1 MNWPLVP
8 LGEVLTRCKDE
19 VTLQDL
25 TTYARLT
32 IRLNG
37 RGIDVRDRLLG
48 AEIGTKRQF
57 LARTGQ
63 LVLSKIDARN
73 GAFGILPKEGDQ
85 AIITGNFWAFDA
97 LETRLDAS
105 FLRYLTLTQDFV
117 NFCIRASEGT
127 TNRRYL
133 QEEKFLQQVIP
144 LPPVEEQRRIVARV
158 DAIASRTTEARRL
171 REEANAE
178 VTACFVSERSLCF
191 RTSATGRT
199 VPLSEGAHL
208 ERGRFLHRPRNEP
221 RFFGG
226 PHPWIQIGE
235 VEAAKKYISRYTTTL
250 NDLGLA
256 ISRKFPSGT
265 LLVSIAATIGAVGIL
280 GFDCCVPDSIVAVQP
295 KEGVDTEY
303 LFHWIG
309 YARSDLERLAPQSAQ
324 KNINLQILSELPLPL
339 PPLDEQRRI
348 VEHLDALEAKLDA
361 VRAEQQASA
370 AELDALL
377 PSVLNRAFAGQL

>member
-1 MNWPLVP
+1 LK
-8 LGEVLTRCKDE
+8 EE
-19 VTLQDL
+19 AFASLQM
-25 TTYARLT
+25 
-32 IRLNG
+32 
-37 RGIDVRDRLLG
+37 
-48 AEIGTKRQF
+48 
-57 LARTGQ
+57 
-63 LVLSKIDARN
+63 
-73 GAFGILPKEGDQ
+73 
-85 AIITGNFWAFDA
+85 
-97 LETRLDAS
+97 
-105 FLRYLTLTQDFV
+105 
-117 NFCIRASEGT
+117 
-127 TNRRYL
+127 
-133 QEEKFLQQVIP
+133 P